1 MVGNKEFKEAR
12 KIKEQEVGCESVPYY
27 INNGSLNSCKSIT
40 DGNWGLNFKKKRR
53 YSRFIKILDVC
64 LEKASRLAY
73 N

>member
-40 DGNWGLNFKKKRR
+40 DGNWGLNSKKKDDIQGLLK
-53 YSRFIKILDVC
+53 SLMFV
-64 LEKASRLAY
+64 
-73 N
+73 